1 MKIQQPK
8 ISANLELKE
17 LEEIFQDEDDIV
29 EVAKI
34 ENANLSNKVL
44 QRFVVYGSYIKDCDF
59 SNTKMDHG
67 SIHRVTFKNCRMTGT
82 LFNYMRFG
90 NIVFDE
96 VKADFISVV
105 DSKIETLM
113 TQKSNFENAEFH
125 NSTLK
130 KVVFDDSNLEHLS
143 IYQTPL
149 KGCDL
154 SQSYF
159 ESFVVNKEDLL
170 GCKVSRNQAV
180 QFAALM
186 GLVIVE

>member
-17 LEEIFQDEDDIV
+17 LEEIFQEEDDIV

-44 QRFVVYGSYIKDCDF
+44 QRFVVYGSYIKDCDFSNSDLGRADFTDVIFENCDF

-90 NIVFDE
+90 NIVFD
-96 VKADFISVV
+96 
-105 DSKIETLM
+105 
-113 TQKSNFENAEFH
+113 
-125 NSTLK
+125 
-130 KVVFDDSNLEHLS
+130 
-143 IYQTPL
+143 
-149 KGCDL
+149 
-154 SQSYF
+154 
-159 ESFVVNKEDLL
+159 
-170 GCKVSRNQAV
+170 
-180 QFAALM
+180 
-186 GLVIVE
+186 

>member
-8 ISANLELKE
+8 ISANLELKK

-59 SNTKMDHG
+59 SNSDLGRADFTDVIFENCDFSNAKMDHG

-90 NIVFDE
+90 NIIFDE

-105 DSKIETLM
+105 DSK
-113 TQKSNFENAEFH
+113 
-125 NSTLK
+125 
-130 KVVFDDSNLEHLS
+130 
-143 IYQTPL
+143 
-149 KGCDL
+149 
-154 SQSYF
+154 
-159 ESFVVNKEDLL
+159 
-170 GCKVSRNQAV
+170 
-180 QFAALM
+180 
-186 GLVIVE
+186 